1 MELKNLESFIQV
13 AELGSFTKAAK
24 RLGYT
29 QSTVSF
35 QIRQLEEELGV
46 PLFERIHH
54 TVKLTA
60 KGRSVQRLAHE
71 MLQAAED
78 MKRTAGESRCLK
90 GTIRV
95 AMAASLCTQLFCHD
109 FTSFRQRYPDISLTV
124 TTGTTEEMFR
134 MLNQNEVDLVY
145 TLDNHI
151 YDRNYVTA
159 SEEEVSV
166 HFVASAESP
175 LAVRRQVSE
184 EELLSCPAILTE
196 KNVSYRKLLDEYLAS
211 HSLELLPYLEI
222 GDTSLICSMVEAG
235 MGISFLPDFVTEA
248 SVRAGRMIRFSV
260 PEISVCIW
268 KQMLYHREKWVS
280 PEMQAVMEYL
290 QQPEKRREKTT
301 SI

>member
-46 PLFERIHH
+46 LLFERIHH
-54 TVKLTA
+54 TVRLTA
-60 KGRSVQRLAHE
+60 KGRSVLRLAHE

-78 MKRTAGESRCLK
+78 MKRTAGESRSLE
-90 GTIRV
+90 GTIRA
-95 AMAASLCTQLFCHD
+95 AMAASLCTQLFRHD
-109 FTSFRQRYPDISLTV
+109 FTSFRQQYPDISLTV
-124 TTGTTEEMFR
+124 VTGTTEEMFR

-151 YDRNYVTA
+151 YDRNYITA

-166 HFVASAESP
+166 HFVASSKSP
-175 LAVRRQVSE
+175 LAVRGRVSAE
-184 EELLSCPAILTE
+184 EIIACPAILTE

-211 HSLELLPYLEI
+211 YSLELLPYLEI

-248 SVRAGRMIRFSV
+248 SVREGRMIRFSV
-260 PEISVCIW
+260 PEISLRIW

-280 PEMQAVMEYL
+280 PEMEAVMEYL
-290 QQPEKRREKTT
+290 KHPEQVRKNTT
-301 SI
+301 HI

>member
-78 MKRTAGESRCLK
+78 MKRAAGESRCLK
-90 GTIRV
+90 GTIRA
-95 AMAASLCTQLFCHD
+95 AMAASLCTQLFCRD
-109 FTSFRQRYPDISLTV
+109 FTSFRRRYPDISLTV

-134 MLNQNEVDLVY
+134 D
-145 TLDNHI
+145 
-151 YDRNYVTA
+151 
-159 SEEEVSV
+159 
-166 HFVASAESP
+166 AESERSGSG
-175 LAVRRQVSE
+175 VYSGQ
-184 EELLSCPAILTE
+184 
-196 KNVSYRKLLDEYLAS
+196 SYL
-211 HSLELLPYLEI
+211 
-222 GDTSLICSMVEAG
+222 
-235 MGISFLPDFVTEA
+235 
-248 SVRAGRMIRFSV
+248 
-260 PEISVCIW
+260 
-268 KQMLYHREKWVS
+268 
-280 PEMQAVMEYL
+280 
-290 QQPEKRREKTT
+290 
-301 SI
+301 

>member
-78 MKRTAGESRCLK
+78 MKRAAGESRCLK
-90 GTIRV
+90 GTIRA
-95 AMAASLCTQLFCHD
+95 AMAASLCTQLFCRD
-109 FTSFRQRYPDISLTV
+109 FTSFRRRYPDISLTV

-145 TLDNHI
+145 TLDTHI
-151 YDRNYVTA
+151 YDEVIPVENEDAFSAGRLVGRLEGVLVGISSGAAVWTA
-159 SEEEVSV
+159 IQLAKRPENAGKTI
-166 HFVASAESP
+166 VA
-175 LAVRRQVSE
+175 
-184 EELLSCPAILTE
+184 
-196 KNVSYRKLLDEYLAS
+196 
-211 HSLELLPYLEI
+211 LLPDTGDRYLSTPLFA
-222 GDTSLICSMVEAG
+222 D
-235 MGISFLPDFVTEA
+235 
-248 SVRAGRMIRFSV
+248 
-260 PEISVCIW
+260 
-268 KQMLYHREKWVS
+268 
-280 PEMQAVMEYL
+280 
-290 QQPEKRREKTT
+290 
-301 SI
+301 

>member
-35 QIRQLEEELGV
+35 QIRQLEGELGV

-90 GTIRV
+90 GTIRA

-166 HFVASAESP
+166 HFVASSESP
-175 LAVRRQVSE
+175 LAVRKQVSAD
-184 EELLSCPAILTE
+184 ELISCPAILTE
-196 KNVSYRKLLDEYLAS
+196 KNVSYRKILDEYLAS

-290 QQPEKRREKTT
+290 QRTEKR
-301 SI
+301 